1 MQSTSDVD
9 SIHVVIPARFGST
22 RLPGKPLIDLAGV
35 PMIVRVHEAVRAA
48 LPETADIVVA
58 TDDERIIES
67 LRRYRIPVRMTDAAH
82 QSGTERC
89 AQVARELGWG
99 PDDLVVN
106 VQGDEPLVP
115 QALLAEF
122 ARFCTDDPYFD
133 MATVAVPLTDVSH
146 LTDPNVVK
154 LVVGAQGQ
162 AIVFSRSA
170 IPFCRD
176 LPQRDWPLSAYLRH
190 VGIYG
195 YRCSAL
201 HRLTRTPSCELEELE
216 RLEQMRAIWLG
227 MPIRVFM
234 WPESPP
240 PGVDTK
246 EDVARV
252 REILNVNALGRS

>member
-1 MQSTSDVD
+1 MQSSSEIA

-22 RLPGKPLIDLAGV
+22 RLPGKPLVDLAGL
-35 PMIVRVHEAVRAA
+35 PMIVRVYEAVQAA
-48 LPETADIVVA
+48 LPGTVDIVVA
-58 TDDERIIES
+58 TDDERIVNS
-67 LRRYRIPVRMTDAAH
+67 LGAYGIPVRMTDYEH

-89 AQVARELGWG
+89 AQVARELNWG
-99 PDDLVVN
+99 PDDLIIN

-115 QALLAEF
+115 QALLAAF
-122 ARFCTDDPYFD
+122 AQFCADAPSWDI
-133 MATVAVPLTDVSH
+133 ATVAVPLTDVSH

-154 LVVGAQGQ
+154 LLVGANGQ
-162 AIVFSRSA
+162 AIVFSRAA

-176 LPQRDWPLSAYLRH
+176 LPLSDWPLSAYFRH
-190 VGIYG
+190 VGIYA

-201 HRLTRTPSCELEELE
+201 SRLTSAPSCELEALE
-216 RLEQMRAIWLG
+216 KLEQMRAVWLG

-240 PGVDTK
+240 PGIDTS

-252 REILNVNALGRS
+252 REILMANALGSL

>member
-1 MQSTSDVD
+1 
-9 SIHVVIPARFGST
+9 VIPARFGST
-22 RLPGKPLIDLAGV
+22 RLPGKPLIDLAGR
-35 PMIVRVHEAVRAA
+35 PMIVRVYEAVQAA
-48 LPETADIVVA
+48 LRATADIVIA
-58 TDDERIIES
+58 TDDERIVET
-67 LRRYRIPVRMTDAAH
+67 LEAYRIPVRMTDPGH
-82 QSGTERC
+82 RSGTERC

-99 PDDLVVN
+99 PTDLIVN

-115 QALLAEF
+115 QALLASF
-122 ARFCTDDPYFD
+122 VQFCSDAQPFG
-133 MATVAVPLTDVSH
+133 MATVAVPLTEVAH
-146 LTDPNVVK
+146 LTDPGVVK
-154 LVVGAQGQ
+154 LMVDATGH

-176 LPQRDWPLSAYLRH
+176 LPQREWPLSAYLRH
-190 VGIYG
+190 VGIYA

-201 HRLTRTPSCELEELE
+201 FRLTDTPACELEEIE
-216 RLEQMRAIWLG
+216 KLEQMRAIWLG

-252 REILNVNALGRS
+252 REIFFVNALGQS

>member
-1 MQSTSDVD
+1 MRSSSDLA

-22 RLPGKPLIDLAGV
+22 RLPGKPLIDLAGE
-35 PMIVRVHEAVRAA
+35 PMIVRVYEAVRAA
-48 LPETADIVVA
+48 LPGTVDIVVA
-58 TDDERIIES
+58 TDDERIVGS
-67 LRRYRIPVRMTDAAH
+67 LEAYRIPVRMTDPEH
-82 QSGTERC
+82 QSGTDRC
-89 AQVARELGWG
+89 AQVARELGWNA
-99 PDDLVVN
+99 DDLVVN

-115 QALLAEF
+115 QPLLASF
-122 ARFCTDDPYFD
+122 VQFCANAQAFD
-133 MATVAVPLTDVSH
+133 MATVAVPLTEVSH

-154 LVVGAQGQ
+154 LVVGAHGQ

-176 LPQRDWPLSAYLRH
+176 LPRDEWPLSAYLRH
-190 VGIYG
+190 IGIYA

-201 HRLTRTPSCELEELE
+201 YRLTETPSCELEELE

-227 MPIRVFM
+227 MPIRVFE
-234 WPESPP
+234 WPEPPP

-252 REILNVNALGRS
+252 REILFVNASGRS

>member
-1 MQSTSDVD
+1 
-9 SIHVVIPARFGST
+9 VVIPARFGST
-22 RLPGKPLIDLAGV
+22 RLPGKPLIDLAGE
-35 PMIVRVHEAVRAA
+35 PMIVRVYAAVRAA
-48 LPETADIVVA
+48 LPLTVDIVVA
-58 TDDERIIES
+58 TDDERIVGS
-67 LRRYRIPVRMTDAAH
+67 LEAYRIPVRMTDPEH
-82 QSGTERC
+82 QSGTDRC
-89 AQVARELGWG
+89 AQVARELGWN

-115 QALLAEF
+115 QPLLASF
-122 ARFCTDDPYFD
+122 AQFCTDVQTFD
-133 MATVAVPLTDVSH
+133 MATVAVPLTEVSH

-176 LPQRDWPLSAYLRH
+176 LPQDEWPLSAYLRH
-190 VGIYG
+190 VGIYA

-201 HRLTRTPSCELEELE
+201 SETPSCELEQLE

-227 MPIRVFM
+227 MPIRVFK
-234 WPESPP
+234 WPEPPP

-252 REILNVNALGRS
+252 REILFVNASGR